1 MMHTHGHEKNGTQ
14 GNGIGAA
21 ATAYAVKSCSSK
33 WCYENVTFGYRSG
46 NSRISFRNSSIS
58 FSNSDNSTTIGTG
71 MVYAGI
77 SNPVVINN
85 NGSVLDSL
93 YMTPSSNF
101 TGVNLSISFSKS
113 EPSGVQSV
121 PNAAYS
127 YFMINSSVSD
137 QYITAADYVFK
148 VNQSWIDS
156 MNIQPAQV
164 RLYKYIGG
172 SWNPLPTSLL
182 NYSNGY
188 YNYEAVSNS
197 FSVYAIS
204 FSTGNAVGETN
215 TVSVSL
221 PTGYKL
227 YLCEAGAN
235 YTFATSGQPFS
246 WTSDVS
252 APPSAPLNNGANA
265 SIGHQSSNVCT
276 ASVSGAFSP
285 GLVVGGF
292 ATNSINYALY
302 TSASGGTRHPTAL
315 SYTVNAPG
323 SFTVIMAAAGYYDL
337 SSVTPPAG
345 CTKQQF
351 INNSNPFDVYE
362 GIYIATCAGQ
372 AKGSYSVKA
381 VLNGLGSTALAAY
394 VFPPPTI
401 AITPSASV
409 LDAGQTETYTAKIL
423 NGTGPFNVELFNV
436 TGNARQGSN
445 AIISSPGG
453 TNTISFVTGNTGT
466 FTYNAIS
473 TDTGAS
479 NYVFNSVSNSILVN
493 NALSTPTLLPSSPK
507 IDNGQSITLTGS
519 WTGGTS
525 TYTVKWYTGPSANT
539 CAQDSSN
546 VIATYSGLSS
556 TSNSI
561 VVSPTATNGYCIGVT
576 DSANTPVTV
585 NSIVDVVT
593 VNPALGVPSAPSLS
607 SNSVLV
613 NHQVTFSTT
622 VGGGTTPYS
631 YNFVVINA
639 ISQAAIFSSGFQSSN
654 SYAYTAT
661 QGGTFTTNVI
671 VKDSSSA
678 GASVTNSVESL
689 PFNVI
694 VPNTLVISSI
704 SPNAPGIDLGQS
716 LSMSATAS
724 GGITPY
730 TYNFIVTN
738 AISNSI
744 VAYSGNQ
751 ATGTYTFSGSSLG
764 LFNVNVILTDS
775 EPVTVNSL
783 PDLVTV
789 NALPSPST
797 PSLSTNI
804 IYLGNTVTFSTSV
817 SGGTPPFTYNFIV
830 INSISSGVIAYSG
843 PVSSNTYAYTTS
855 QTGTFTANVVVSD
868 SSAAGSETANSV
880 ESRQFTVYNGPAL
893 SALLPSA
900 INIDLG
906 QNVIYTTSI
915 SGGVGPFT
923 VNLVDLTSNTV
934 ANTLTGISEGNV
946 VFPEVIPAVGTT
958 VYQAYATDTG
968 NNNYVFNSLTGTV
981 TVSNS
986 LATPTLSP
994 NSPSIDN
1001 GQSITLTGSWTGG
1014 TPTYTI
1020 KWYTGPSAN
1029 TCAQDSSNVIATYSG
1044 LSSTSNS
1051 ISVSPTATNGYCIGV
1066 TDSANTPVTVN
1077 SIVDVVTVNPG
1088 LGVPTVAP
1096 SSPSI
1101 DNGQS
1106 ITLTATASGG
1116 TTPYFYQ
1123 WYTGTPGGTNSLISG
1138 ATSQSYS
1145 PPIISTTSYF
1155 VIVTD
1160 NAFSPVAVN
1169 SVADTV
1175 TVNPAMSVPLISPSS
1190 PDIDNGQSITLTGS
1204 WTGGTPTYT
1213 VKWYTGPSTNTCAQD
1228 SSNVIATYSGL
1239 SSTSNSISVSPT
1251 ATNGYCIGV
1260 TDSANTP
1267 VTVNSIVDVVTVNP
1281 ALGVPTVAPS
1291 SPSIDNGQ
1299 SITLTATA
1307 SGGTTPYFY
1316 HWYTGTPGGSNTLI
1330 NGATTD
1336 TLTTAPT
1343 STTSYFVVVKD
1354 SAYSPVYSN
1363 SIADAV
1369 TVNSRL
1375 SVLTIVPSSA
1385 SIDNGQSIT
1394 LTGSWT
1400 GGTPTYTVKWYTGPS
1415 ANTCAQD
1422 SSNVIATYSGLSST
1436 SNSIVVS
1443 PTATN
1448 GYCIGVTDSANTPA
1462 TVNTVTSTV
1471 NVNAALGIPSA
1482 PFVSSNTVFVTQPIT
1497 FSTSVSGGTTPYSY
1511 NFVVINAISQA
1522 AIFSSGFQS
1531 SNSYVYT
1538 ATQAG
1543 TFTTNVI
1550 VKDSSSA
1557 GASVT
1562 NSVESST
1569 FNVVVPNAL
1578 LVSSISPNAPIIDL
1592 GQSLALSASGS
1603 GGITPYTYN
1612 FIVTNAISNSI
1623 VAYSGNQATGT
1634 YTFSGS
1640 SLGLFNVNV
1649 ILTDSEPVTVN
1660 SLPDLV
1666 TVNALP
1672 SPSTPSLSTNIIYL
1686 GNTVTFSTS
1695 VSGGT
1700 PPFTYNFIVINS
1712 ISSGVIAYSGPVS
1725 SNTYAYTTSQTG
1737 TFTAN
1742 VVVSDSSAAGSE
1754 TANSIESNTFVV
1766 YAVPTLS
1773 TLIPS
1778 AINIDLGQNVIYT
1791 TSISGG
1797 VGPFTV
1803 NLVDVTT
1810 NTVANTMTGLVDG
1823 NVVFTAITPPLGTTV
1838 YQANAVDT
1846 GLGDYAF
1853 NSLTS
1858 TVTTNSA
1865 LGIPT
1870 ISPNSPKIDS
1880 GQSITLVATP
1890 VGGTLPYSY
1899 QWYKSFTKGS
1909 GSNTPIIGETAN
1921 TYTVS
1926 PSTTTS
1932 YFVAVTDSASP
1943 QVSKNS
1949 LINTVSVNNFLN
1961 NPSAPSLSST
1971 SMEEGQPVVLS
1982 TTIIGGT
1989 PPYTYT
1995 FDIFNSATNALVA
2008 SSGSQSSNSFT
2019 YMTTSTGNYKA
2030 NVTVTD
2036 SAYSPITKN
2045 STMSGVFSVV
2055 PPPPIPSTGGGGGGP
2070 PGPYLPTVIRNGT
2083 CYDISNFTQDNREII
2098 SFGSGNATFTVIE
2111 NFITPTDAGVTIN
2124 SQPITVPLHMAS
2136 QFLSTPQYN
2145 YTVRLRNISYLPILH
2160 TVLVSICQLSRVTT
2174 TVPQFPSQIN
2184 ITTRNNSARFNVYNI
2199 SSMHSITIND
2209 IPLGAVFVLRTNS
2222 TVPFNAL
2229 FTAVNM
2235 TDANIPIPSGY
2246 AKILLMNLSLSTSAV
2261 SVNATM
2267 HYACPLPLNESV
2279 APFIR
2284 RNGTWSS
2291 ISPFL
2296 LNTHGCYVS
2305 FSLADATDPIIGLFG
2320 ILPPSPPK
2328 TVTPTTVPP
2337 LIVIPQ
2343 VISKIGVA
2351 IENAALTASKY
2362 PVETAVVLIVA
2373 AAIVVFAVM
2382 RVRRHVRRELQL
2394 NRKLLINQKKK
2405 LRRVKL

>member
-1 MMHTHGHEKNGTQ
+1 MMHTHGREKNGTQ

-58 FSNSDNSTTIGTG
+58 FSNSNNSTTIGTG

-85 NGSVLDSL
+85 NGSVLNSL
-93 YMTPSSNF
+93 YMTPSSSF

-113 EPSGVQSV
+113 EPHGVLGV

-164 RLYKYIGG
+164 ILYKYIGG

-204 FSTGNAVGETN
+204 FSTGNAVGETS

-252 APPSAPLNNGANA
+252 APAGAPLNNGANA

-276 ASVSGAFSP
+276 ASVSGAFLP

-302 TSASGGTRHPTAL
+302 TSASGSARHPTAL

-323 SFTVIMAAAGYYDL
+323 SFTVIMAAAGYYNL

-345 CTKQQF
+345 CAKKQF
-351 INNSNPFDVYE
+351 VNNSNPSDVYE

-372 AKGSYSVKA
+372 AKGSYSVTA
-381 VLNGLGSTALAAY
+381 VLTGSGSTALAAY
-394 VFPPPTI
+394 VFPPPNI

-453 TNTISFVTGNTGT
+453 SNTISFVTGKTGT

-479 NYVFNSVSNSILVN
+479 NYVFNSISNSILVN
-493 NALSTPTLLPSSPK
+493 NALSTPTVTPVSPA
-507 IDNGQSITLTGS
+507 IDSGQRITLTGS

-525 TYTVKWYTGPSANT
+525 TYTVKWYTGPSTNT

-546 VIATYSGLSS
+546 VIATYSGLAT

-561 VVSPTATNGYCIGVT
+561 SVSPTTTNGYCIGVT

-585 NSIVDVVT
+585 NSVVDVVT
-593 VNPALGVPSAPSLS
+593 VNPALGVPTVAPSSPSIDNGQSITLTSTASGGTTPYSYQWYTGTPGGSNTLISGATTSILDTAPTSTTSYFVVVKDSAHSPVSSNSVADTVTVNSKLSVLTIAPSSASIDSGQSIALTGSWTGGTSTYTVKWYTGPSTNTCAQDSSNVIATYSGLATTSNSIVVSPTTTNGYCTAITDSAYTPMTVNTVTSTVNVNAALGMPTAPSLS
-607 SNSVLV
+607 SNTVFV
-613 NHQVTFSTT
+613 TQQITFSTS
-622 VGGGTTPYS
+622 VSGGTTPYS

-639 ISQAAIFSSGFQSSN
+639 ISQVAIFSSGFRSSN

-661 QGGTFTTNVI
+661 QAGTFTANVI

-678 GASVTNSVESL
+678 GASVTNSVESTA
-689 PFNVI
+689 FNVI
-694 VPNTLVISSI
+694 TPNALFVSSI

-744 VAYSGNQ
+744 VAFSGNQ

-764 LFNVNVILTDS
+764 LFNVNVILTDN
-775 EPVTVNSL
+775 EPVTVNSP

-789 NALPSPST
+789 NALPLPST

-804 IYLGNTVTFSTSV
+804 IYLGSPVTFSASV

-830 INSISSGVIAYSG
+830 INSISSGVVAYSG
-843 PVSSNTYAYTTS
+843 PITSNTYAYTTS
-855 QTGTFTANVVVSD
+855 QIGTFTANVVVSD
-868 SSAAGSETANSV
+868 SSAAGSETANSA
-880 ESRQFTVYNGPAL
+880 ESNALAVYAVPTL
-893 SALLPSA
+893 STLVPSA

-923 VNLVDLTSNTV
+923 VNL
-934 ANTLTGISEGNV
+934 
-946 VFPEVIPAVGTT
+946 
-958 VYQAYATDTG
+958 
-968 NNNYVFNSLTGTV
+968 
-981 TVSNS
+981 
-986 LATPTLSP
+986 
-994 NSPSIDN
+994 
-1001 GQSITLTGSWTGG
+1001 
-1014 TPTYTI
+1014 
-1020 KWYTGPSAN
+1020 
-1029 TCAQDSSNVIATYSG
+1029 
-1044 LSSTSNS
+1044 
-1051 ISVSPTATNGYCIGV
+1051 
-1066 TDSANTPVTVN
+1066 
-1077 SIVDVVTVNPG
+1077 
-1088 LGVPTVAP
+1088 
-1096 SSPSI
+1096 
-1101 DNGQS
+1101 
-1106 ITLTATASGG
+1106 
-1116 TTPYFYQ
+1116 
-1123 WYTGTPGGTNSLISG
+1123 
-1138 ATSQSYS
+1138 
-1145 PPIISTTSYF
+1145 
-1155 VIVTD
+1155 
-1160 NAFSPVAVN
+1160 
-1169 SVADTV
+1169 
-1175 TVNPAMSVPLISPSS
+1175 
-1190 PDIDNGQSITLTGS
+1190 
-1204 WTGGTPTYT
+1204 
-1213 VKWYTGPSTNTCAQD
+1213 
-1228 SSNVIATYSGL
+1228 
-1239 SSTSNSISVSPT
+1239 
-1251 ATNGYCIGV
+1251 
-1260 TDSANTP
+1260 
-1267 VTVNSIVDVVTVNP
+1267 
-1281 ALGVPTVAPS
+1281 
-1291 SPSIDNGQ
+1291 
-1299 SITLTATA
+1299 
-1307 SGGTTPYFY
+1307 
-1316 HWYTGTPGGSNTLI
+1316 
-1330 NGATTD
+1330 
-1336 TLTTAPT
+1336 
-1343 STTSYFVVVKD
+1343 
-1354 SAYSPVYSN
+1354 
-1363 SIADAV
+1363 
-1369 TVNSRL
+1369 
-1375 SVLTIVPSSA
+1375 
-1385 SIDNGQSIT
+1385 
-1394 LTGSWT
+1394 
-1400 GGTPTYTVKWYTGPS
+1400 
-1415 ANTCAQD
+1415 
-1422 SSNVIATYSGLSST
+1422 
-1436 SNSIVVS
+1436 
-1443 PTATN
+1443 
-1448 GYCIGVTDSANTPA
+1448 
-1462 TVNTVTSTV
+1462 
-1471 NVNAALGIPSA
+1471 
-1482 PFVSSNTVFVTQPIT
+1482 
-1497 FSTSVSGGTTPYSY
+1497 
-1511 NFVVINAISQA
+1511 
-1522 AIFSSGFQS
+1522 
-1531 SNSYVYT
+1531 
-1538 ATQAG
+1538 
-1543 TFTTNVI
+1543 
-1550 VKDSSSA
+1550 
-1557 GASVT
+1557 
-1562 NSVESST
+1562 
-1569 FNVVVPNAL
+1569 
-1578 LVSSISPNAPIIDL
+1578 IDL
-1592 GQSLALSASGS
+1592 
-1603 GGITPYTYN
+1603 
-1612 FIVTNAISNSI
+1612 
-1623 VAYSGNQATGT
+1623 
-1634 YTFSGS
+1634 
-1640 SLGLFNVNV
+1640 
-1649 ILTDSEPVTVN
+1649 
-1660 SLPDLV
+1660 
-1666 TVNALP
+1666 
-1672 SPSTPSLSTNIIYL
+1672 
-1686 GNTVTFSTS
+1686 
-1695 VSGGT
+1695 
-1700 PPFTYNFIVINS
+1700 
-1712 ISSGVIAYSGPVS
+1712 
-1725 SNTYAYTTSQTG
+1725 
-1737 TFTAN
+1737 
-1742 VVVSDSSAAGSE
+1742 
-1754 TANSIESNTFVV
+1754 
-1766 YAVPTLS
+1766 
-1773 TLIPS
+1773 
-1778 AINIDLGQNVIYT
+1778 
-1791 TSISGG
+1791 
-1797 VGPFTV
+1797 
-1803 NLVDVTT
+1803 TT
-1810 NTVANTMTGLVDG
+1810 NTVANTMTGLSDG

-1838 YQANAVDT
+1838 YQADAVDT
-1846 GLGDYAF
+1846 GVGDYAF

-1865 LGIPT
+1865 LGIPA
-1870 ISPNSPKIDS
+1870 ISPNSPTIDS
-1880 GQSITLVATP
+1880 GQSITLVAIP

-1909 GSNTPIIGETAN
+1909 GSNTLIIGETAN

-1943 QVSKNS
+1943 QVSENS
-1949 LINTVSVNNFLN
+1949 LINTVAVNNFLN

-1971 SMEEGQPVVLS
+1971 SIEEGQPVVLS
-1982 TTIIGGT
+1982 TTVIGGT

-2019 YMTTSTGNYKA
+2019 YTTTSTGNYKA

-2036 SAYSPITKN
+2036 SAYSPVTRN

-2098 SFGSGNATFTVIE
+2098 SFGSGNATFTLVE

-2124 SQPITVPLHMAS
+2124 GQPITVSLNGTS
-2136 QFLSTPQYN
+2136 QFLSTSQYN

-2160 TVLVSICQLSRVTT
+2160 TVLVSICQLSGVTT

-2184 ITTRNNSARFNVYNI
+2184 ITVRNNSARFNVYNI

-2222 TVPFNAL
+2222 TAPFNAL

-2267 HYACPLPLNESV
+2267 HYACPLPLNESI

-2320 ILPPSPPK
+2320 ILPPSPPT

-2343 VISKIGVA
+2343 VISSIGAA

-2382 RVRRHVRRELQL
+2382 RVGRHVRRELQL
-2394 NRKLLINQKKK
+2394 NRKLLINQRKK